1 MMAQNKATPIQ
12 YTDYLDA
19 LDFLAAKQRA
29 ALQSLATEHRAER
42 KALATEHQAER
53 KALDV
58 DLLRRRTTDTVSI
71 FCTARCSQCGRLG
84 PAILLKESCGGYG
97 DVAAFYCATGD
108 DAQAVYDRLGCAAR
122 QKKETP

>member
-1 MMAQNKATPIQ
+1 MAENK
-12 YTDYLDA
+12 
-19 LDFLAAKQRA
+19 
-29 ALQSLATEHRAER
+29 
-42 KALATEHQAER
+42 
-53 KALDV
+53 
-58 DLLRRRTTDTVSI
+58 LLKGGGRPMAWEDDTVSI